1 MRNLRFALKQEGHSR
16 RDMFEI
22 LTRHA
27 FPLAHSLVNSRVL
40 SVERFLGVSSF
51 IYYLCCIS
59 PCDVYVRVF
68 LKHDW
73 TIPRGRRPVRDG
85 SSQVTALRAWRWIRT
100 LSEPGSLTW
109 SNLFSP
115 IPEHALG
122 LGQPSVTG
130 MKLWSG
136 PWWPCDMPHCE
147 VTSQRSFS
155 STWELRMDAC
165 QALVAPVINGNKS
178 SETTCHLSKPTS
190 KIQIY
195 CTGNAG
201 SCWVRQALF
210 LKLKIFKV
218 DIIAVVP
225 LWGWLDK
232 EGDMIS

>member
-40 SVERFLGVSSF
+40 SIKRFFAVSSF
-51 IYYLCCIS
+51 IYCLCCTS
-59 PCDVYVRVF
+59 LCDVYARVF

-73 TIPRGRRPVRDG
+73 TIPRERRPVLDG
-85 SSQVTALRAWRWIRT
+85 LPQVTALRACRWIRT
-100 LSEPGSLTW
+100 PSEPGSLTW
-109 SNLFSP
+109 SSLCSP
-115 IPEHALG
+115 ILEHALS

-136 PWWPCDMPHCE
+136 PWWPCDVPYCE

-178 SETTCHLSKPTS
+178 SETKCHLSKPTS
-190 KIQIY
+190 KIQIH
-195 CTGNAG
+195 CTGTAG
-201 SCWVRQALF
+201 SCWIRQLF
-210 LKLKIFKV
+210 FFLTKK
-218 DIIAVVP
+218 
-225 LWGWLDK
+225 
-232 EGDMIS
+232 M